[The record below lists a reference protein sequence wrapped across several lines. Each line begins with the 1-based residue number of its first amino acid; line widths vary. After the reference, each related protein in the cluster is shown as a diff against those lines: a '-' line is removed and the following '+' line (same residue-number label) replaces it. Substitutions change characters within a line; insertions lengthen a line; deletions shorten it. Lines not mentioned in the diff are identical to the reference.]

1 MTFIEQSFPNQQHSP
16 FQVIRPDKNVC
27 WNLKNLR
34 LNPLSANPTEWSNTL
49 KQFVGIA
56 DELFKC
62 VWPFC
67 GIGALRVKY
76 WVKYTHPFK
85 VQDTSKSFYVRQTQ
99 VKQFQQQQVFASIMK
114 GIYLQKLL
122 KLFEETFSI
131 RHQSLSMEVLSLAAR
146 RGGLWA
152 NIIKATDFND
162 FAWPQIKWI

>member
-1 MTFIEQSFPNQQHSP
+1 MQALPTNCLSVFDHF
-16 FQVIRPDKNVC
+16 VGLA
-27 WNLKNLR
+27 LKG
-34 LNPLSANPTEWSNTL
+34 LSIGSNT
-49 KQFVGIA
+49 
-56 DELFKC
+56 
-62 VWPFC
+62 
-67 GIGALRVKY
+67 R
-76 WVKYTHPFK
+76 HPFK

-122 KLFEETFSI
+122 KLFEETLSI

-162 FAWPQIKWI
+162 FAWPQIK